1 MGACRKQFGTS
12 VVNILNEMSASER
25 KKVHAFDSD
34 LEGSVGLT
42 AVEKIILSV
51 LQEREYMKEE
61 IILLQLVLD
70 RRKGIKGFSQR
81 FQHLWRW

>member
-1 MGACRKQFGTS
+1 
-12 VVNILNEMSASER
+12 MSASER

-42 AVEKIILSV
+42 AVRENCITGV

-70 RRKGIKGFSQR
+70 LGKGIKGFSQR